1 MPLRVAVVGFRHGHI
16 TSIINSIQDLDYVD
30 LVGAVEESPDDMQI
44 VERARIE
51 LTHPT
56 FDDLLADLDFDVICC
71 GDYYAKRGELAIK
84 TLRAGK
90 HFHTDKPL
98 CTEIEQL
105 REIKRLCEE
114 KGLEINVHLSMR
126 FRASSLT
133 MVRAVQDGHIG
144 KFLAASAFGQHPL
157 GYPDTRPH
165 WYFEEGKHGGTIN
178 DIWIHGADLLRWVSG
193 LEYESVVAAECWN
206 ARLPEVPFFQDGA
219 QCLMTMEGGPRVFAD
234 VSYMPGTGWKFFVSG
249 EEAYM
254 AVPGDEV
261 VIRREGGQDETIEL
275 ATAEDFPTPSPF
287 HDFASHLEFGTERW
301 LSMDDCFKSTMAVLT
316 AQKAADSGE
325 RDVPIAQI

>member
-16 TSIINSIQDLDYVD
+16 TSIINSIQDLDYVE
-30 LVGAVEESPDDMQI
+30 LVGAVEESQDDMQI
-44 VERARIE
+44 VERAGIE

-56 FDDLLADLDFDVICC
+56 FDALLDDVDFDLVCC

-84 TLRAGK
+84 ALRAGK

-114 KGLEINVHLSMR
+114 KDLEINVHLSMR
-126 FRASSLT
+126 FGPRYLT
-133 MVRAVQDGHIG
+133 MVRAVQDGMIG
-144 KFLAASAFGQHPL
+144 QFLAASAFGQHPL
-157 GYPDTRPH
+157 GYPGTRPH

-178 DIWIHGADLLRWVSG
+178 DLWIHGADLLRWVSG
-193 LEYESVVAAECWN
+193 REYESVVAAECWN

-234 VSYMPGTGWKFFVSG
+234 VSYMPGKGWQFFVSG
-249 EEAYM
+249 EDAYM
-254 AVPGDEV
+254 AAPGDEI
-261 VIRREGGQDETIEL
+261 VIRREGGQDEAIEL
-275 ATAEDFPTPSPF
+275 ATAQDFPTPSPF

-316 AQKAADSGE
+316 AQKAADTGE
-325 RDVPIAQI
+325 RDVRIQTI